1 METTMGVKLN
11 KRTDMTMEEWAKRIN
26 AGSLYTDYDEDYDLR
41 QYLKRKEEYEHA
53 LFLQEK
59 EEELAKFK
67 LEESVRMTSKFSV
80 VDQQPEDST
89 DQGYSVANTIKNY
102 FYKILN

>member
-1 METTMGVKLN
+1 MGSKLN

-26 AGSLYTDYDEDYDLR
+26 VGCLYTDYDEDYDLR

-59 EEELAKFK
+59 EEELAKKKSEDLANMRAK
-67 LEESVRMTSKFSV
+67 LGFDE
-80 VDQQPEDST
+80 PEDST

-102 FYKILN
+102 FYKILK

>member
-1 METTMGVKLN
+1 LN

-26 AGSLYTDYDEDYDLR
+26 VGCLYTDYDEDYDLR

-53 LFLQEK
+53 LFLREK
-59 EEELAKFK
+59 EEELAKKKSEDLANMKTK
-67 LEESVRMTSKFSV
+67 LGFDE
-80 VDQQPEDST
+80 PEDST

-102 FYKILN
+102 FYKILK

>member
-1 METTMGVKLN
+1 METTMAAKLN

-26 AGSLYTDYDEDYDLR
+26 VGCLYTDYDDDYDLR

-59 EEELAKFK
+59 EEELAKENA
-67 LEESVRMTSKFSV
+67 LRESEHRRRHGI
-80 VDQQPEDST
+80 PEPDHST
-89 DQGYSVANTIKNY
+89 DQTYSVANTIKNY
-102 FYKILN
+102 FYKILK

>member
-1 METTMGVKLN
+1 METTMAAKLN

-26 AGSLYTDYDEDYDLR
+26 VGCLYTDYDEDYDLR

-59 EEELAKFK
+59 EEELAKKKSEDLDNMRFK
-67 LEESVRMTSKFSV
+67 LGFTE
-80 VDQQPEDST
+80 PEDST

>member
-1 METTMGVKLN
+1 METTMGAKLN

-26 AGSLYTDYDEDYDLR
+26 VGCLYTDYDEDYDLR

-53 LFLQEK
+53 LFLQER
-59 EEELAKFK
+59 EEELAKKKSEDLANMRVK
-67 LEESVRMTSKFSV
+67 LGFTE
-80 VDQQPEDST
+80 PEDST

-102 FYKILN
+102 FYKILK

>member
-1 METTMGVKLN
+1 METTMGAKLN

-26 AGSLYTDYDEDYDLR
+26 VGCLYTDYDEDYDLR

-59 EEELAKFK
+59 EDELAKKKSEDLANMRFK
-67 LEESVRMTSKFSV
+67 LGFTE
-80 VDQQPEDST
+80 PEDST

-102 FYKILN
+102 FYKILK